1 MVGMMKNIPLCSS
14 FLDLQGLVNLFSWNK
29 DSVYI
34 FEFTHIKHAQS
45 DITFNL
51 LMTGTLLRFSYNRF
65 LELCI

>member
-1 MVGMMKNIPLCSS
+1 MVGMMRNIPLCFS

-34 FEFTHIKHAQS
+34 FEFTHIKHAQP
-45 DITFNL
+45 DITL
-51 LMTGTLLRFSYNRF
+51 LMTVTLLRFSYNRF